1 MLKKSIAMLLTLSL
15 CFSLASVAFA
25 AETTKISAEAQTL
38 VSRFDGDVKKDRVL
52 LNQGAYDLDLFS
64 VIALDDTV
72 KIHSVDVT
80 GQVTYKV
87 DHEDIGVTDFITV
100 EKDAAGNTIMSFTE
114 DDKHNELMITTDG
127 RMVLD
132 GHVVTVDGE
141 PAIVS
146 SPQSSGMIQPIGIYH
161 RIFGVTP
168 VLDGRGKPK
177 TPQNF
182 YATGLSYYGPNIS
195 LGSDIA
201 AMVVTVLISVVSSAA
216 GPLLGTTIS
225 RLLIASDGISLL
237 QSALTVRKDSLK
249 TIADQCNGAT
259 AVSVG
264 VTEFA
269 KNGNDSLYSEWYY
282 SVTLGMM
289 TYAHYSAA
297 KRTAEAT

>member
-52 LNQGAYDLDLFS
+52 LNQVAYDLDLFS

-72 KIHSVDVT
+72 KIHSVDAT
-80 GQVTYKV
+80 GQVIYKV

-100 EKDAAGNTIMSFTE
+100 EKDAAGNTIMNFTE
-114 DDKHNELMITTDG
+114 DDKHNELVITPDG
-127 RMVLD
+127 RMIID
-132 GHVVTVDGE
+132 GYVVTVDGE

-146 SPQSSGMIQPIGIYH
+146 KPQSSGSVQPLGMYH

-168 VLDGRGKPK
+168 VLDGHGKPK

-182 YATGLSYYGPNIS
+182 SATGLHYYGPNVS
-195 LGSDIA
+195 LGHDIA
-201 AMVVTVLISVVSSAA
+201 AMVVTLFISSVASAA
-216 GPLLGTTIS
+216 GPALGTTFS
-225 RLLIASDGISLL
+225 RLLTAGDGVSLI

-249 TIADQCNGAT
+249 TIAAQCNGAT

-282 SVTLGMM
+282 SVSLGMM

-297 KRTAEAT
+297 KRTVEAT